1 MAQLQNASSNS
12 KTCESGAEKMC
23 RYCFCGT
30 EEGNELISPCN
41 CKGFQKWVH
50 LECLRRWQ
58 RSIIV
63 SQPTH
68 PAFYARDERQFI
80 CNVCK
85 SEFSV
90 VPPTR
95 AEMMASFTGD
105 ELANLLQVGCFITAT
120 KETSQEMEET
130 ISDHYFIPQIRSL
143 AHWIKAVMLVIEVES
158 DSSSV
163 GDDTII
169 AINLTRQIEDADDL
183 PLLEKAQALSRTGIT
198 FRHFIGGPCCQE
210 KAFAVIPVHFTD
222 LAEIE
227 KLKGVQIIGKQGGL
241 WIGSKDIKQIAQ
253 LAISEHNQFYD
264 PSTRKTC
271 FVNIYWGDARW
282 SRTQLLGE
290 LARGNWGMCRATLK
304 DIFVQPTKCSANL
317 KTNDSSGS
325 SESQTEC
332 QESDTKVTTRKR
344 AFGKISSALRSF
356 SNKKSKSSKN
366 NEKKNVHID
375 SLAKN
380 LWEEIISSGRLI
392 YAKENEMTEE
402 KMQKKKKRS
411 QSIDEEDQEIRDIA
425 KQLKKQRDELRAKMT
440 SRKTND
446 E

>member
-1 MAQLQNASSNS
+1 MAQNQKASSNS

-30 EEGNELISPCN
+30 EEGNELISPCK
-41 CKGFQKWVH
+41 CKGGQKWVH

-58 RSIIV
+58 RSVII

-105 ELANLLQVGCFITAT
+105 ELANLLQVGCFIAAT

-169 AINLTRQIEDADDL
+169 AINLTRQIEDVDDV
-183 PLLEKAQALSRTGIT
+183 PNDLLEKAQAASRTGIA
-198 FRHFIGGPCCQE
+198 FRHFIGGPCCQD
-210 KAFAVIPVHFTD
+210 KAFAMIPLRSTD
-222 LAEIE
+222 LVEIE
-227 KLKGVQIIGKQGGL
+227 KVEGCAG
-241 WIGSKDIKQIAQ
+241 
-253 LAISEHNQFYD
+253 
-264 PSTRKTC
+264 
-271 FVNIYWGDARW
+271 YW
-282 SRTQLLGE
+282 
-290 LARGNWGMCRATLK
+290 
-304 DIFVQPTKCSANL
+304 
-317 KTNDSSGS
+317 
-325 SESQTEC
+325 
-332 QESDTKVTTRKR
+332 
-344 AFGKISSALRSF
+344 
-356 SNKKSKSSKN
+356 
-366 NEKKNVHID
+366 
-375 SLAKN
+375 
-380 LWEEIISSGRLI
+380 
-392 YAKENEMTEE
+392 
-402 KMQKKKKRS
+402 
-411 QSIDEEDQEIRDIA
+411 
-425 KQLKKQRDELRAKMT
+425 
-440 SRKTND
+440 
-446 E
+446 